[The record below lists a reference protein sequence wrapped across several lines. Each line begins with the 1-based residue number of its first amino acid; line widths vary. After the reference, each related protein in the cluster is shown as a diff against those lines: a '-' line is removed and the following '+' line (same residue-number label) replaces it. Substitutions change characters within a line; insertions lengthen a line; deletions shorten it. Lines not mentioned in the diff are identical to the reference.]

1 MLIVQTGDSPRRAK
15 RSRVGIAIAGGGP
28 VGGMYEVGALS
39 ALDRA
44 LEGCDLT
51 RLDVYVGVS
60 SGAFL
65 AAGLANGIDID
76 EICRLFITGKAPRVN
91 FRPEQFLRPAF
102 AEYMSR
108 MGAAPGVLLGWAA
121 DRLRHPLQ
129 GWWSS
134 GFARFGALVP
144 AGLFDNEPIDRYLRD
159 VFAYYG
165 RSNDFRELPRRLFV
179 VAVDL
184 DTGAVV
190 RFGAPGFDHVP
201 ISRAV
206 QASSALPG
214 LYPPVE
220 IDGRHYVDGA
230 LRRTMHASVAMAD
243 GADLVL
249 ALNPLVPFDAE
260 NASGSDSPD
269 SRNQGAR
276 RRFASLSKSGLPAV
290 LSQTFRTL
298 LKSRMQVGLEKYR
311 QQFPASDLVLFEP
324 DANDSDVFFAS
335 LFSYGN
341 RRTVAEHAFQ
351 STLADLRRQR
361 ATLAPLLARHG
372 IRLRDEVLDN
382 PAVRLLDRL
391 RAPRPRATE
400 QSRKLRRALD
410 DLDESVRRAAPD
422 AGAPGKPA
430 RRPRRRVQR

>member
-1 MLIVQTGDSPRRAK
+1 MLIVQTGDSPRRPA

-65 AAGLANGIDID
+65 ASGLANGIDID
-76 EICRLFITGKAPRVN
+76 EICRLFITGKAPKVN

-102 AEYMSR
+102 GEYFRRLS
-108 MGAAPGVLLGWAA
+108 AAPGVLLGWAA
-121 DRLRHPLQ
+121 ERVRHPMQ
-129 GWWSS
+129 GWWNV
-134 GFARFGALVP
+134 GFGRLGALVP
-144 AGLFDNEPIDRYLRD
+144 AGLFDNDPIDRYLRD

-165 RSNDFRELPRRLFV
+165 RSNDFRDLPRRLFV

-201 ISRAV
+201 ISKAV

-214 LYPPVE
+214 LYPPVV

-230 LRRTMHASVAMAD
+230 LRRTMHASVAMAA

-249 ALNPLVPFDAE
+249 ALNPLVPFDAAAAPAPDA
-260 NASGSDSPD
+260 NGTATPSG
-269 SRNQGAR
+269 R
-276 RRFASLSKSGLPAV
+276 RRSSLAESGLPAV

-298 LKSRMQVGLEKYR
+298 LKSRMQVGLENYR
-311 QQFPASDLVLFEP
+311 QQFPGSDLVLFEP
-324 DANDSDVFFAS
+324 DANDSELFFAS
-335 LFSYGN
+335 IFSYGN
-341 RRTVAEHAFQ
+341 RRSVAEHAFQ
-351 STLADLRRQR
+351 ATLADLRRQR
-361 ATLAPLLARHG
+361 ETLTPLLARHG
-372 IRLRDEVLDN
+372 IRLRDEVLDD
-382 PAVRLLDRL
+382 PAVGMLDRL
-391 RAPRPRATE
+391 RPRRPRPTE

-410 DLDESVRRAAPD
+410 DLDESMRRAAP
-422 AGAPGKPA
+422 AKAMPKKSRPAPRQSMKS
-430 RRPRRRVQR
+430 